1 MKKLLGITG
10 IRSDYDLMS
19 GLYRRLSADK
29 TVDFRVI
36 VGGAHLSKTY
46 GYSLDLIRADGIRIL
61 ATVESLIDSDSISS
75 RLKSSSIMLQ
85 SAVDIVAA
93 WRPDVILYA
102 GDREEVW
109 IGALLGGYLEIPTV
123 HFYGGDHTD
132 SWHIDNPVR
141 HAASKLSTFHVVP
154 IAEHRARLI
163 ALGEPESRI
172 RVLGSLALDN
182 FRATEPA
189 DSAADPEAL
198 GLPDVG
204 AYALVLFHPDPSEY
218 AVAGDICRDI
228 LVELKHAGLGA
239 YVGYPNTDAA
249 NRDIIE
255 VFSEFAREPHFFFY
269 RTLERSKFISLYKR
283 ARFIIGN
290 SSSGIIEAASIPIPA
305 VNVGLR
311 QRGRL
316 AGGNVIFVDADRASM
331 RRAIATAQD
340 AKFRASIA
348 DMLNPYGDGLS
359 CARAYDL
366 IVNTDFSSLLHK
378 TEDPLQLRG
387 DKELRKSGRDG
398 KDAVRNEVKYK
409 FRPMPVR

>member
-1 MKKLLGITG
+1 MRRLLGFTG

-19 GLYRRLSADK
+19 GLYRRLAAE
-29 TVDFRVI
+29 TAMDFKLI

-46 GYSLDLIRADGIRIL
+46 GYSLDLIRADGISVL
-61 ATVESLIDSDSISS
+61 ATIESLIDSDSISS
-75 RLKSSSIMLQ
+75 RLKSASIMLQ

-109 IGALLGGYLEIPTV
+109 IGALLGNYLEIPTV

-141 HAASKLSTFHVVP
+141 HATSKLSTFHVVP
-154 IAEHRARLI
+154 TEEHRQRLI
-163 ALGEPESRI
+163 AMGESDSRI

-182 FRATEPA
+182 FRSGET
-189 DSAADPEAL
+189 DAAGKAEEAGANSEL
-198 GLPDVG
+198 GD
-204 AYALVLFHPDPSEY
+204 YALVLFHPDPSEN

-228 LVELKHAGLGA
+228 LLELGHAGLGA

-249 NRDIIE
+249 NRGIIAM
-255 VFSEFAREPHFFFY
+255 FSEFASEPRFRFH
-269 RTLERSKFISLYKR
+269 RALERSTFISLYKR

-290 SSSGIIEAASIPIPA
+290 SSSGIIEAASVPIPA
-305 VNVGLR
+305 INVGLR

-316 AGGNVIFVDADRASM
+316 AGRNVIFADTDRDSI

-340 AKFRASIA
+340 PAFRASIA
-348 DMLNPYGDGLS
+348 DMLNPYGDGYS
-359 CARAYDL
+359 CARAYEL
-366 IVNTDFSSLLHK
+366 IVNTDFSRLLHK
-378 TEDPLQLRG
+378 TEDPLQLRTASQAAS
-387 DKELRKSGRDG
+387 RSS
-398 KDAVRNEVKYK
+398 NEARADVKYS